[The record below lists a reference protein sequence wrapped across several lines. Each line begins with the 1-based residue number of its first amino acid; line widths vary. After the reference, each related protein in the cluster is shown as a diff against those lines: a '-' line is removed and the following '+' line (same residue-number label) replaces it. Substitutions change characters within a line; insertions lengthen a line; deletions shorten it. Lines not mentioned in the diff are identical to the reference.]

1 MRQLG
6 RARATTVTV
15 RADPATAILWEVE
28 EDDYGDLI
36 VMHRH
41 PNAVVPAYIIGRGP
55 ERLVAQCSECQQ
67 FAQIDTPQAQTP
79 IG

>member
-1 MRQLG
+1 
-6 RARATTVTV
+6 VTAI
-15 RADPATAILWEVE
+15 ADPATANLWEVE

-41 PNAVVPAYIIGRGP
+41 LSATVTAYIISHDPGRQ
-55 ERLVAQCSECQQ
+55 VAQCSECGQY
-67 FAQIDTPQAQTP
+67 AEIGRRQAQAP